1 MRTCQR
7 AYKLTQTHNCYLFAW
22 QQRIAQ
28 QMLLKEVFKGK
39 ASVVNVLV
47 SLELAAARQ
56 SINQNCFK
64 FFVAKVG
71 FQLRKYCS
79 LFLYVVKTKY

>member
-1 MRTCQR
+1 
-7 AYKLTQTHNCYLFAW
+7 
-22 QQRIAQ
+22 
-28 QMLLKEVFKGK
+28 MLLKEAFKGK
-39 ASVVNVLV
+39 ASVVNVFV

-64 FFVAKVG
+64 VFVAKAG

-79 LFLYVVKTKY
+79 LFLHVV